1 LCGRFKLLWQASE
14 NGRVLVKTTFRVV
27 LSLFI
32 LMVGYECMVEAF
44 HMLNEPSDRAV
55 YQGMALLGLLCVLV
69 PLALWQVWRRRRV
82 NFR

>member
-1 LCGRFKLLWQASE
+1 
-14 NGRVLVKTTFRVV
+14 VKTIVRIL

-32 LMVGYECMVEAF
+32 LIIGYECMVEAF

-55 YQGMALLGLLCVLV
+55 YMGMAILALLCIFL